1 MTLEDGTAVRFHVT
15 REWPQT
21 VNGTDLLEAFDGTM
35 FAG

>member
-1 MTLEDGTAVRFHVT
+1 MLEDGTAVRFHVN